1 VFRFAGLGLVGF
13 LALAVWIYCILD
25 VIASE
30 EVLVRNLPKMAWL
43 MIVLL
48 FSAVGSIAWLALGRP
63 LYAGWRPGD
72 MGGGGGQRA
81 RPTTQRVLG
90 PEDRP
95 DFGAL
100 SRPSDEE
107 RLKAWEAD
115 LQRREREMRRRDG
128 EAESPPA

>member
-1 VFRFAGLGLVGF
+1 MFRFAGLGLVGF

-72 MGGGGGQRA
+72 TGGGGQRA
-81 RPTTQRVLG
+81 RPTTQRALA

-95 DFGAL
+95 DFGAR

-107 RLKAWEAD
+107 RLKEWEAD